1 MSDPAAVTHLG
12 GFTLLEHL
20 NLEVAITEEQIKLLA
35 NTLEKHEQEEE
46 PCKDL
51 RIQLEEKEK
60 KGKDLNLRIV
70 KCSQS
75 PLRARNQDKV
85 IDLYSEPG
93 R

>member
-1 MSDPAAVTHLG
+1 MSDPAALPHPGRL
-12 GFTLLEHL
+12 TLLEHL

-35 NTLEKHEQEEE
+35 NDLEKQEQEGE

-51 RIQLEEKEK
+51 RIQLEENEK

-75 PLRARNQDKV
+75 PLRAPK
-85 IDLYSEPG
+85 
-93 R
+93 